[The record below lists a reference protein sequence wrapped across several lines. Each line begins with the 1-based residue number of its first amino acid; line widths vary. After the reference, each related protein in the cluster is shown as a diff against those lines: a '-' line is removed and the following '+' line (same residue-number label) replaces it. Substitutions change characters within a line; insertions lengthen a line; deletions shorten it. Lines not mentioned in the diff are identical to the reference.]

1 MTLDL
6 FCRVVD
12 NYGDIGVC
20 WRLARQLADEHGVAV
35 RLWVDDLASFRRICA
50 AVDPAAEE
58 QLLQGV
64 TVRRWHDHMAA
75 QDVAEVV
82 IEAFG
87 CALPVAYLE
96 AMAARATSPVWINL
110 EYLSAEDWVA
120 GCHGLP
126 SPHPQLPLV
135 KYFFFPGFDAGA
147 GGLLAEAGLEQ
158 RRADFAGDP
167 RQKAAFLAGLGVHP
181 APDGN
186 LISLFC
192 YPTAPV
198 PALLDA
204 LRDDASPSLLLV
216 PEGVASAVLAN
227 WAGKPL
233 ARGDM
238 VRRGSLALQVVPFLD
253 QPDYDRLLWCCDL
266 NFVRGED
273 SMVRAQW
280 AQKPFVWHIYPQEE
294 DAHRIKLDAFLA
306 KFSGGSGGIV
316 PDTADACRA
325 AWHAW
330 NGDGDLGASWPAFRD
345 ALPALE
351 AHMPEWCGRLREQGD
366 LAGKLLAFVHQ
377 VAQRSAA
384 SGPGA

>member
-20 WRLARQLADEHGVAV
+20 WRLARQLAGEHGVAV

-50 AVDPAAEE
+50 AIDPSADE
-58 QLLQGV
+58 QVLQGV
-64 TVRRWHDHMAA
+64 TVRRWHD
-75 QDVAEVV
+75 DRVAPVQGVADAV

-87 CALPVAYLE
+87 CALPPDYLK
-96 AMAARATSPVWINL
+96 AMAARATPPVWINL

-126 SPHPQLPLV
+126 SPHPQLPLT
-135 KYFFFPGFDAGA
+135 KYFFFPGFDAGS

-158 RRADFAGDP
+158 RRTAFAADP

-181 APDGN
+181 APDDCVM
-186 LISLFC
+186 SLFC

-198 PALLDA
+198 AALLDS
-204 LRDDASPSLLLV
+204 LRDDARPSLLLA
-216 PEGVASAVLAN
+216 PEGVASAALAG

-233 ARGDM
+233 APGDV
-238 VRRGSLALQVVPFLD
+238 VRRGSLSLQVVPFLD

-280 AQKPFVWHIYPQEE
+280 AQKPFIWQIYPQEE

-306 KFSGGSGGIV
+306 RFSVGMP
-316 PDTADACRA
+316 PDTAGACRA

-330 NGDGDLGASWPAFRD
+330 NGDGDLRGSWPALRN
-345 ALPALE
+345 ALPALQ
-351 AHMPEWCGRLREQGD
+351 AHMPGWCGRLREQGD
-366 LAGKLLAFVHQ
+366 LVGNLLAFIQQ
-377 VAQRSAA
+377 VR
-384 SGPGA
+384 

>member
-20 WRLARQLADEHGVAV
+20 WRLARQLAGEHGVAV

-50 AVDPAAEE
+50 AVDIGVDE
-58 QLLQGV
+58 QALQGV
-64 TVRRWHDHMAA
+64 TVRRWLDGMAA
-75 QDVAEVV
+75 PEQGVADAV

-87 CALPVAYLE
+87 CALPPDYLK
-96 AMAARATSPVWINL
+96 AMAARATPPVWINL
-110 EYLSAEDWVA
+110 EYLSAEDWVV

-126 SPHPQLPLV
+126 SPHPQLPLT
-135 KYFFFPGFDAGA
+135 KYFFFPGFDAGS

-158 RRADFAGDP
+158 GCAEFSADPG
-167 RQKAAFLAGLGVHP
+167 QQAAFLAGLGVRP
-181 APDGN
+181 TPDDCVM
-186 LISLFC
+186 SLFC

-198 PALLDA
+198 AALLDA
-204 LRDDASPSLLLV
+204 LRDDARPSRLLV
-216 PEGVASAVLAN
+216 PEGVASAALAD

-233 ARGDM
+233 APGDII
-238 VRRGSLALQVVPFLD
+238 RRGSLSLHGVPFLD

-280 AQKPFVWHIYPQEE
+280 AQKAFVWHIYPQEE

-306 KFSGGSGGIV
+306 RFSNGMAPETS
-316 PDTADACRA
+316 AAYRA

-330 NGDGDLGASWPAFRD
+330 NGDGDMRVSWLALRN
-345 ALPALE
+345 ALPSLL
-351 AHMPEWCGRLREQGD
+351 AHMPGWCGRLREQGD
-366 LAGKLLAFVHQ
+366 LAGNLLAFIQQ
-377 VAQRSAA
+377 V
-384 SGPGA
+384 G

>member
-20 WRLARQLADEHGVAV
+20 WRLARQLAGEHGVAV

-50 AVDPAAEE
+50 AVDPDADE
-58 QLLQGV
+58 QVLQGV
-64 TVRRWHDHMAA
+64 TVRRWHDDMAA
-75 QDVAEVV
+75 PVQGVADAV

-87 CALPVAYLE
+87 CALPSAYLN
-96 AMAARATSPVWINL
+96 AMAARPRPPVWINL
-110 EYLSAEDWVA
+110 EYLSAEDWVV

-126 SPHPQLPLV
+126 SPHPQLPLT
-135 KYFFFPGFDAGA
+135 KYFFFPGFDAGS

-158 RRADFAGDP
+158 RRAAFAADP

-181 APDGN
+181 APDDCVM
-186 LISLFC
+186 SLFC

-198 PALLDA
+198 AALLDA
-204 LRDDASPSLLLV
+204 MCDDARPSVLLA
-216 PEGVASAVLAN
+216 PEGVASAALAG

-233 ARGDM
+233 APGDI
-238 VRRGSLALQVVPFLD
+238 VRRGSLSLQVVPFLD
-253 QPDYDRLLWCCDL
+253 QPDYDCLLWCCDL

-280 AQKPFVWHIYPQEE
+280 AQKPFIWHIYPQEE

-306 KFSGGSGGIV
+306 RFSGGMAPETS
-316 PDTADACRA
+316 DACRA

-330 NGDGDLGASWPAFRD
+330 NGDGDLRASWPALRN
-345 ALPALE
+345 ALPALQV
-351 AHMPEWCGRLREQGD
+351 HMPGWCERLREQGD
-366 LAGKLLAFVHQ
+366 LAGNLLAFIRRV
-377 VAQRSAA
+377 
-384 SGPGA
+384 G